1 MILTPF
7 WQDYTPHR
15 ETCLSIPTESCPD
28 ARQEQHHQPALFA
41 EPLQHERKVHASSD
55 ESAELL
61 GSVVTE
67 PSLVKVEARLR

>member
-1 MILTPF
+1 MP
-7 WQDYTPHR
+7 DD
-15 ETCLSIPTESCPD
+15 PTTVPIQGHVP
-28 ARQEQHHQPALFA
+28 ARPALFA

-67 PSLVKVEARLR
+67 PSLVKVEARLCCACRIAR

>member
-1 MILTPF
+1 MIPQTA
-7 WQDYTPHR
+7 
-15 ETCLSIPTESCPD
+15 PTQGHGL
-28 ARQEQHHQPALFA
+28 ALPALFA

-61 GSVVTE
+61 GSVVMD

>member
-1 MILTPF
+1 M
-7 WQDYTPHR
+7 QGHDR
-15 ETCLSIPTESCPD
+15 
-28 ARQEQHHQPALFA
+28 ARPALFA

>member
-1 MILTPF
+1 MGCEWEVPP
-7 WQDYTPHR
+7 WAP
-15 ETCLSIPTESCPD
+15 CKA
-28 ARQEQHHQPALFA
+28 ARLAAPLLAIIA
-41 EPLQHERKVHASSD
+41 DSTEPLQHERKVHASSD